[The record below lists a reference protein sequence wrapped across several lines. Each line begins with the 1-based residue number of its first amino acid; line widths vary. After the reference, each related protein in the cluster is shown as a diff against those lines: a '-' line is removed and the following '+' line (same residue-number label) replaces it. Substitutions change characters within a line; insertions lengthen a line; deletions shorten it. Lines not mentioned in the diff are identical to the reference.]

1 MFIFLYLN
9 IQIVSPS
16 LIKKFNKEIFLTKK
30 GDSFLKLLYQAV
42 LHTKIRIAHFHTE
55 RLKRGKTYLIWL

>member
-16 LIKKFNKEIFLTKK
+16 LIKKFNKDSFLSKK
-30 GDSFLKLLYQAV
+30 EGDSFLKLLYQAV
-42 LHTKIRIAHFHTE
+42 LHTKIRIAHFHT
-55 RLKRGKTYLIWL
+55 G